1 MEHRPHAQFYTGLI
15 PLVLAIAMLFEKR
28 IDKRLRA
35 LTLVFARFLVVSSV
49 PGLLMH
55 VWRGFRQPNG
65 FYCRIA
71 FLLSFLEIWA
81 AALLLLM
88 KRAVCRSRVS
98 DSQTVSWTEVGSR
111 PKYANPTIHRLAP
124 LDALLLAIL
133 DLGFNVHARWNQL
146 YINCPQDTHDT
157 YVDEVDAQIRELK
170 QLDTDAFYRVD
181 KTHNRAGATF
191 SEGMSHGFNQLS
203 TYSSA
208 NSPKTVAFLNAL
220 GYSPEGD
227 FSSVYA
233 APNLV
238 MDSLLGVQYIGTWS
252 KPAEST
258 ETTLPHS
265 SVTSPPVLQSPGAL
279 ARLSVR
285 ERYRQRVGAPGR
297 QPL

>member
-1 MEHRPHAQFYTGLI
+1 
-15 PLVLAIAMLFEKR
+15 MLFEKR
-28 IDKRLRA
+28 IDKRPRA
-35 LTLVFARFLVVSSV
+35 LTLVFAGFLVVSSV

-81 AALLLLM
+81 ALLLM

-133 DLGFNVHARWNQL
+133 DLGFNVHACWNQL
-146 YINCPQDTHDT
+146 YINYPQDTHDT

-181 KTHNRAGATF
+181 KNYNRAGAAF
-191 SEGMSHGFNQLS
+191 NEGISHGFNQLS
-203 TYSSA
+203 TYSSV
-208 NSPKTVAFLNAL
+208 NSPKAVALLNAL
-220 GYSPEGD
+220 GHSSED
-227 FSSVYA
+227 EFSSVYD
-233 APNLV
+233 APNPV
-238 MDSLLGVQYIGTWS
+238 MDSLLGVRYIGTRS
-252 KPAEST
+252 KPVEST
-258 ETTLPHS
+258 ETMLPHS
-265 SVTSPPVLQSPGAL
+265 NVTFAPVLQSPGAL
-279 ARLSVR
+279 ARLSMR

-297 QPL
+297 QPP

>member
-28 IDKRLRA
+28 IDKRPRA
-35 LTLVFARFLVVSSV
+35 LTLVFAGFLVVSSV

-81 AALLLLM
+81 AALLLM

-133 DLGFNVHARWNQL
+133 DLGFNVHACWNQL
-146 YINCPQDTHDT
+146 YINYPQDTHDT
-157 YVDEVDAQIRELK
+157 YVDEVDATRRYASSSSSTRMPSTGLTRPTTGPAPR
-170 QLDTDAFYRVD
+170 LTRACRTDSTSYRHTLRQTVQRRSRFSMLWGTAR
-181 KTHNRAGATF
+181 KAT
-191 SEGMSHGFNQLS
+191 
-203 TYSSA
+203 
-208 NSPKTVAFLNAL
+208 SPA
-220 GYSPEGD
+220 YMP
-227 FSSVYA
+227 
-233 APNLV
+233 P
-238 MDSLLGVQYIGTWS
+238 QTWS
-252 KPAEST
+252 WIAC
-258 ETTLPHS
+258 
-265 SVTSPPVLQSPGAL
+265 L
-279 ARLSVR
+279 ACNI
-285 ERYRQRVGAPGR
+285 
-297 QPL
+297 

>member
-35 LTLVFARFLVVSSV
+35 LTLVFAGFLVVSSV

-81 AALLLLM
+81 AALLLM

-133 DLGFNVHARWNQL
+133 DLGFNVHACWNQL
-146 YINCPQDTHDT
+146 YINYPQDTHDT
-157 YVDEVDAQIRELK
+157 YVDEVDAQIREFK

-181 KTHNRAGATF
+181 KTHNRAGAAF
-191 SEGMSHGFNQLS
+191 NEGMSHGFNQLS

-227 FSSVYA
+227 FSNVYA

-252 KPAEST
+252 KPVEST

-265 SVTSPPVLQSPGAL
+265 SATSPPVLQSPGAL
-279 ARLSVR
+279 AGLSER
-285 ERYRQRVGAPGR
+285 ERYRQRVGAPRR

>member
-35 LTLVFARFLVVSSV
+35 PTLVFAGFLVVSSV
-49 PGLLMH
+49 PRLLMH

-81 AALLLLM
+81 AALLLM

-133 DLGFNVHARWNQL
+133 ELGFNVHACWNQL
-146 YINCPQDTHDT
+146 YINYPQDTHDT

-181 KTHNRAGATF
+181 KTHNRAGAAF
-191 SEGMSHGFNQLS
+191 NEGMSHGFNQLS

-208 NSPKTVAFLNAL
+208 NSPKTVAFLNTL
-220 GYSPEGD
+220 GYSPEGN

-252 KPAEST
+252 KPVEST

-265 SVTSPPVLQSPGAL
+265 SATSPPVLQSPGAL

-285 ERYRQRVGAPGR
+285 ERYRQRIGAPRR